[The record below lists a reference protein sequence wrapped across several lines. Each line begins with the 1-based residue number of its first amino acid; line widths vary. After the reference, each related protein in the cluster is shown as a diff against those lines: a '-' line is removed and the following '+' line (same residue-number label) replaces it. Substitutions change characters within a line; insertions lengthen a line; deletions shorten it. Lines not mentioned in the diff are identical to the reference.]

1 MRHFKVLI
9 DGKAWIVLLLSS
21 VQFLM
26 MGLIFR
32 ILPMVSEYCGMTFKK
47 HLHIYKR
54 MKRKNLTLKFA
65 KIKDFV

>member
-1 MRHFKVLI
+1 MDSVVAVI
-9 DGKAWIVLLLSS
+9 GAVSYDGVN
-21 VQFLM
+21 
-26 MGLIFR
+26 FR

-54 MKRKNLTLKFA
+54 MKRKNLTLKIA